1 MTKEEAEQRIQE
13 IRKEVAALQDEEK
26 ELKKQV
32 IEMSRSEDTR
42 VYLEDIYHLSE
53 EDAMRVRLSHN
64 MKSTPVMEKF
74 YHSDKRFLVFQKAFY
89 SKTAAL
95 GWIDISLVVK
105 IGTSKVDVIDDG
117 LTMTNLKEAC
127 GAYLS
132 TNVFTEQD
140 RLYSLVAEMLAA
152 ANKASET
159 EKIIPFEHPVRLG
172 GQTFKDQRGFG
183 SEYNGRT
190 LIKQGRQ
197 YGETTGF
204 YIIGIVVE

>member
-1 MTKEEAEQRIQE
+1 MTKAEAEQRIQE

-117 LTMTNLKEAC
+117 LTMTNLKKEI
-127 GAYLS
+127 
-132 TNVFTEQD
+132 TENSIHYT
-140 RLYSLVAEMLAA
+140 LYGDYYFLEGIL
-152 ANKASET
+152 KLT
-159 EKIIPFEHPVRLG
+159 
-172 GQTFKDQRGFG
+172 G
-183 SEYNGRT
+183 SEFF
-190 LIKQGRQ
+190 LW
-197 YGETTGF
+197 
-204 YIIGIVVE
+204 

>member
-1 MTKEEAEQRIQE
+1 MTKAEAEQRVQE

-74 YHSDKRFLVFQKAFY
+74 YHSDKRFLVFQKAFH

-105 IGTSKVDVIDDG
+105 IGTYGIDVINDG
-117 LTMTNLKEAC
+117 LTMTNLKETC
-127 GAYLS
+127 GAYLT
-132 TNVFTEQD
+132 TNIFTEQN
-140 RLYSLVAEMLAA
+140 RLYSLVAEMLTA
-152 ANKASET
+152 ANKASAT
-159 EKIIPFEHPVRLG
+159 EKIIPFDHPVRLG